1 MAFVDRH
8 SLTNFSLGRKLAA
21 TATLLLGLGL
31 FLAAWL
37 LSVQLTSWDTSTSIL
52 LRWGDRLLSLRTAQ
66 PSIFWALF
74 TAHAASVALVGGA
87 AAILLPRVAIARG
100 ARKALLG
107 LLFIL
112 GAADLA
118 LWLLLPRWSGAH
130 GLLGGVVVLLAALL
144 LLLSLPPLK
153 DMWIYRRWRG
163 TGGAPVRV
171 VIVGGGFAGL
181 YTALHLDKRLGYHRD
196 LRITVIDRRNYF
208 LFPPL
213 LPSVAAGSIETR
225 QVTYPFR
232 RIFEAA
238 NVAFKKELVDRIDLE
253 RKLIHARVDVD
264 DDPVTGEPRVVWCET
279 PYDILVLAPGSD
291 TNTFNTPGAREH
303 AFFMR
308 ELGDAIA
315 VRNHVIDCFE
325 RAAREADVERRREQL
340 SFVIVGAGPTGVEL
354 AAEVRDLIDHILMNR
369 YPEVDPA
376 EISVVVV
383 QSADRILPGWH
394 EAIVE
399 RAGQRLRARNID
411 LRLKR
416 RVVKVTPFCVELD
429 GGDKLATRTC
439 VWCAGVK
446 PSPLLQACGL
456 PLHKSGRV
464 ELGPDLRVKGRDDV
478 FVLGD
483 AGFLLH
489 GGAPLPPLG
498 QVAFQQGQHAAT
510 NIERLLFKRPT
521 APFKYFN
528 FGALVSVGDRFAA
541 IELLGIRL
549 SGFFAWWIWRTLY
562 LAKLVGFGNKVRVV
576 LDWTLDLIIERSIS
590 QIAAERQDFTNQK
603 FQDAAPVAARTRPT
617 EAPPT

>member
-8 SLTNFSLGRKLAA
+8 SLTNLPLARKLAVTIA
-21 TATLLLGLGL
+21 LVLGLGL
-31 FLAAWL
+31 FFAAWFV
-37 LSVQLTSWDTSTSIL
+37 SVQLTAWSTSTSIL
-52 LRWGDRLLSLRTAQ
+52 LNWGGRLETLHRVH
-66 PSIFWALF
+66 PPIFWTLF
-74 TAHAASVALVGGA
+74 AAHAVSVALVGGVA
-87 AAILLPRVAIARG
+87 GVLLRRVAIARG
-100 ARKALLG
+100 ARTFLLLLLG
-107 LLFIL
+107 LL
-112 GAADLA
+112 GVVDLA
-118 LWLLLPRWSGAH
+118 CWLLLTHWGGAH
-130 GLLGGVVVLLAALL
+130 SLLGGVVVALAALL
-144 LLLSLPPLK
+144 LFLVLRPMK
-153 DMWIYRRWRG
+153 DLWIFRRWDG
-163 TGGAPVRV
+163 TGGPPVRV

-181 YTALHLDKRLGYHRD
+181 YAALHLDRRLGYHRD

-238 NVAFKKELVDRIDLE
+238 NVHFKKELVDRIDLD
-253 RKLIHARVDVD
+253 RKVIHARVDVD
-264 DDPVTGEPRVVWCET
+264 DDPVTGEPSVIWCET

-315 VRNHVIDCFE
+315 VRNHIIDCFE
-325 RAAREADVERRREQL
+325 RAAREADGERRREQL
-340 SFVIVGAGPTGVEL
+340 TFAIVGAGPTGVEL
-354 AAEVRDLIDHILMNR
+354 AAEVRDLIDHILVSR
-369 YPEVDPA
+369 YPEVDTA
-376 EISVVVV
+376 EIKVVVV
-383 QSADRILPGWH
+383 QSAPQILPGWH
-394 EAIVE
+394 ASIVE

-411 LRLKR
+411 LRFGR

-429 GGDKLATRTC
+429 GGEKLATRTT

-456 PLHKSGRV
+456 PLHKSGRA
-464 ELGPDLRVKGRDDV
+464 ELEPDLRVKGKDDV

-489 GGAPLPPLG
+489 DGAPLPPLG
-498 QVAFQQGQHAAT
+498 QVAFQQGQHAAG

-521 APFKYFN
+521 TPFKYFN

-541 IELLGIRL
+541 IELLGIRM

-590 QIAAERQDFTNQK
+590 QIAAERQDFTNTK
-603 FQDAAPVAARTRPT
+603 FKDAAPVAAATQT
-617 EAPPT
+617 PPQ